1 MSICS
6 VPDVAVR
13 ADVES
18 PCSVTFA
25 ATPACRVKAPLSA
38 IDAPGPFWQEV
49 TLARAVAG
57 STKSP
62 LKGPR
67 LSPQAPSETSP
78 VKGRPPPSTIWR
90 DSDGSPQIVDG
101 GRRPLTE
108 IGRAHV

>member
-6 VPDVAVR
+6 VPDIAEGA

-38 IDAPGPFWQEV
+38 IDAPGPFWQEA

-57 STKSP
+57 STTSP

-67 LSPQAPSETSP
+67 LSPQAPSETSA
-78 VKGRPPPSTIWR
+78 VKGRPPPTPILRDTDGYPLKQIWF
-90 DSDGSPQIVDG
+90 
-101 GRRPLTE
+101 
-108 IGRAHV
+108 HWC